1 LQAGVLHLLIRR
13 SCDAIFRQI
22 YWRTHAEGLA
32 CSMSFLAAWDDR
44 SVANEREQAGDE
56 DDIGAYPE

>member
-1 LQAGVLHLLIRR
+1 
-13 SCDAIFRQI
+13 
-22 YWRTHAEGLA
+22 
-32 CSMSFLAAWDDR
+32 MSFLAAWDNR